1 MPPTNQVPQRKDI
14 PKEQTWNAESV
25 FESFDA
31 WRTEYQSVKEEL
43 PKIDPYKGTISSSP
57 DKFAEWMDFY
67 SLLAQRVS
75 KLAFFPRM
83 WLACES
89 DNETVKGLQGQ
100 ADSLVGQFSAKVS
113 FAQPE
118 LLAMDEDTLRGWV
131 SEHDDLK
138 IYEKY
143 VNDLLRQ
150 KEHVR
155 SAEVEEIMGM
165 LSEPFGG
172 VGQARQ
178 ILTNTDLQFEDATD
192 SNGES
197 IGISQ
202 SNMDALKGSKDR
214 DLPRTAWNSY
224 ADAHLDFK
232 NTLAQIY
239 LTSVKQNVMRARVRG
254 YDTVLESQLS
264 PHNIP
269 VEVFH
274 NLIDTYKKNIPT
286 WHRYWDVRRRAL
298 GYDTIHPYDIWAPL
312 TDNEP
317 DVSFED
323 AVNMITNG
331 MHWLGE
337 EYVETVRTG
346 CLEQRWVDYAVNKGK
361 RQGAFSSGTYDTYPF
376 IMQSFDNT
384 LGAMSTLAHELG
396 HSMHSLN
403 SRRTQ
408 PYVYSGYSMFV
419 AEVASNF
426 NQVMVRA
433 HLFGQD
439 NDRDFELGMIQE
451 AMDNIHRY
459 FFIMPTLARFEY
471 EVHTRVE
478 NGEPVTPD
486 TLNEIMS
493 EFYAEGYGDTMTDDT
508 KRTGITWAQF
518 NHLYVPYYTFQYA
531 TGISAAHALANNIMS
546 GEDEGAVDRYLTF
559 LKSGSSDYPI
569 NVLEQAGV
577 DMSTPSAVEET
588 FGVLSDLVDRLESLI
603 ED

>member
-1 MPPTNQVPQRKDI
+1 MPPSTQVPDRSDI
-14 PKEQTWNAESV
+14 PKQQTWNAESV

-31 WRTEYQSVKEEL
+31 WRAEYNAVRDEL
-43 PKIDPYKGTISSSP
+43 LTIDDYNGVISSSP
-57 DKFAEWMDFY
+57 EKLAEWMTVY

-75 KLAFFPRM
+75 KLFFFPRM
-83 WLACES
+83 WLACDS

-100 ADSLVGQFSAKVS
+100 ASSLASQFMAKVA
-113 FAQPE
+113 FASPE
-118 LLAMDEDTLRGWV
+118 LLAMDEATLRAWV
-131 SEHDDLK
+131 SENDALSV
-138 IYEKY
+138 YQQY
-143 VNDLLRQ
+143 VEDLLRQ
-150 KEHVR
+150 KAHVR
-155 SAEVEEIMGM
+155 SAEVEAIMGM
-165 LSEPFGG
+165 LSEPFSG

-178 ILTNTDLQFEDATD
+178 ILTNTDLKFADATD
-192 SNGES
+192 SDGNAV
-197 IGISQ
+197 GITQ
-202 SNMDALKGSKDR
+202 SNMDALKGSEDR
-214 DLPRTAWNSY
+214 DLRRTAWNSY
-224 ADAHLDFK
+224 ADAHLDFH

-239 LTSVKQNVMRARVRG
+239 LTSVKQNVLQARIRG
-254 YDTVLESQLS
+254 YDTVLESRLA

-274 NLIDTYKKNIPT
+274 NLINTYKANIPT

-317 DVSFED
+317 KITFED
-323 AVNMITNG
+323 AVGMIADG

-337 EYVETVRTG
+337 DYVETVRTG
-346 CLEQRWVDYAVNKGK
+346 CLDQRWVDYAVNKGK

-376 IMQSFDNT
+376 IMMSFDNT

-403 SRRTQ
+403 SRKTQ

-451 AMDNIHRY
+451 AMGNIHRY

-493 EFYAEGYGDTMTDDT
+493 QFYAEGYGETLTDDS

-546 GEDEGAVDRYLTF
+546 GEDAGAVERYLTF
-559 LKSGSSDYPI
+559 LQSGSRDYPI
-569 NVLEQAGV
+569 NVLETAGV
-577 DMSTPSAVEET
+577 DMSTPAAVEET
-588 FGVLSDLVDRLESLI
+588 FGVLADLVDRLEGLI
-603 ED
+603 E

>member
-1 MPPTNQVPQRKDI
+1 MPPSIHVPDRSDI
-14 PKEQTWNAESV
+14 PTQQTWNAESV
-25 FESFDA
+25 FVDFDA
-31 WRTEYQSVKEEL
+31 WRAEYNAVRQEL
-43 PKIDPYKGTISSSP
+43 PKIDPYQGVISSSA
-57 DKFAEWMDFY
+57 DKLAEWIALY
-67 SLLAQRVS
+67 SEIAQRVN
-75 KLAFFPRM
+75 KLIFYPRM
-83 WLACES
+83 WLACDS
-89 DNETVKGLQGQ
+89 GNEEVMGLQSQ
-100 ADSLVGQFSAKVS
+100 SNALYGQFAAKTA
-113 FAQPE
+113 FASPE
-118 LLAMDEDTLRGWV
+118 LLAMDEATLRAWV
-131 SEHDDLK
+131 SEHDALQVYD
-138 IYEKY
+138 KY
-143 VNDLLRQ
+143 ISDLLRQ
-150 KEHVR
+150 KAHVR

-178 ILTNTDLQFEDATD
+178 ILTNTDLKFADATD
-192 SNGES
+192 SDGQPV
-197 IGISQ
+197 GITQ
-202 SNMDALKGSKDR
+202 SNMDALKGSTDR
-214 DLPRTAWNSY
+214 ELRRTAWNNY
-224 ADAHLDFK
+224 ADAHLGFK

-239 LTSVKQNVMRARVRG
+239 LTSVQQNVMEARVRG
-254 YDTVLESQLS
+254 YDTVLESRLA

-312 TDNEP
+312 TNNEP
-317 DVSFED
+317 EVSFED
-323 AVNMITNG
+323 AVDKITAG

-337 EYVETVRTG
+337 DYVATVRKG

-361 RQGAFSSGTYDTYPF
+361 RQGAFSYGTYDTFPF
-376 IMQSFDNT
+376 VMMSFDNT

-408 PYVYSGYSMFV
+408 PYVYSGYSMFA

-433 HLFGQD
+433 HLFNEND
-439 NDRDFELGMIQE
+439 DRDFQLGMIQE

-493 EFYAEGYGDTMTDDT
+493 AFYAEGYGDTMTDDPA
-508 KRTGITWAQF
+508 RTGITWAQF
-518 NHLYVPYYTFQYA
+518 NHLFVPYYTFQYA
-531 TGISAAHALANNIMS
+531 TGISAAHALANNIMY
-546 GEDEGAVDRYLTF
+546 GDDVGAVDRYHEF
-559 LKSGSSDYPI
+559 LRSGSRDYPI
-569 NVLEQAGV
+569 NVLNKAGV
-577 DMSTPSAVEET
+577 DMSTPQAVEET
-588 FGVLSDLVDRLESLI
+588 FGVLAGLVDRLEGLI
-603 ED
+603 